1 MKKSLQSSEWVLAGS
16 LLLIMASL
24 VIIAK
29 INVYRAASTLSS
41 PDLQIEEILVAV
53 SGAVKKPG
61 EYHVPAGTPLEAVLR
76 RAKPLPHANLKG
88 LSLKEPIDAPRDL
101 FVEELT
107 EITVFVSG
115 AVQEPM
121 KLTLPARSRVSDL
134 KSKVV
139 LSPDADKSYFRRRRW
154 LKNGEKIEVPKKTV
168 EENSA
173 KSL

>member
-1 MKKSLQSSEWVLAGS
+1 MVSLAL
-16 LLLIMASL
+16 
-24 VIIAK
+24 IAK
-29 INVYRAASTLSS
+29 VNVYRASSTL
-41 PDLQIEEILVAV
+41 PLQELQAKDILVSI

-61 EYHVPAGTPLEAVLR
+61 AYRVAAGTPLEAVLKK
-76 RAKPLPHANLKG
+76 AKPLPHAKLEG
-88 LSLKEPIDAPRDL
+88 LPFQEPVESAKEI
-101 FVEELT
+101 FVEELS
-107 EITVFVSG
+107 EIVVFVSG
-115 AVQEPM
+115 AVQEPGE
-121 KLTLPARSRVSDL
+121 LTLPAKSRVSDL